1 MFVMNINEK
10 FIIFIRKQKRQKI
23 AKTILK
29 NKAEI
34 LPISIYIH
42 IYECIYTH
50 IDVSGSSIDK
60 YTAIDECHKDNIK
73 AKNLYTNV
81 NVLFNVI

>member
-1 MFVMNINEK
+1 MFVMNINKK
-10 FIIFIRKQKRQKI
+10 FTIFIRKQKRQKI

-34 LPISIYIH
+34 LPVSIYMH